1 MLLERMPGIKPV
13 DRATLASMNIM
24 SDDEQTQRYFQ
35 LIQQQIAALQQV
47 PECIPLEGITASLDN
62 LQLLYAQMQ
71 TKLEAAEIVE
81 EGLLQQN
88 QRIAAA
94 YQHYYELFQA
104 SPIAYL
110 VTDASGVI
118 LEANEA
124 IAQLLNVPQRYLA
137 GKPLIVFVAP
147 SDHLAFYTRLNGLSQ
162 AGEVQRWQMHLCPR
176 QGEPF
181 VAELN
186 LGIVRH
192 PSGSI
197 KALRIGVH
205 TMSHYPQPQAQP
217 VPQATP
223 FESTVPE
230 PALPHSLDGLRVLVV
245 DDEADAREFITA
257 VLESRGIQVT
267 AVPSAAAALA
277 ALEQFHP
284 DVLVSDIRMPDQ
296 DGYNLIRKVRELE
309 AQQGWHIAAAAI
321 TAYLEEDREKA
332 LTAGFEAHLHKLAP
346 PSELLEMVAQLAGRT

>member
-1 MLLERMPGIKPV
+1 
-13 DRATLASMNIM
+13 MNT
-24 SDDEQTQRYFQ
+24 DEQVRHHFQ
-35 LIQQQIAALQQV
+35 VIQQQIAALQQQQILV
-47 PECIPLEGITASLDN
+47 PLEKITASLDN

-81 EGLLQQN
+81 EQLLQEN
-88 QRIAAA
+88 LRIAAA
-94 YQHYYELFQA
+94 YQHYYELFQSA
-104 SPIAYL
+104 PIASL

-137 GKPLIVFVAP
+137 GKPLILYVAQG
-147 SDHLAFYTRLNGLSQ
+147 DHLAFYTRLNQLAQ
-162 AGEVQRWQMHLCPR
+162 ARALQHWQLNLCPR
-176 QGEPF
+176 QGEPLI
-181 VAELN
+181 AELN
-186 LGIVRH
+186 VRIVRH
-192 PSGSI
+192 PAGSV
-197 KALRIGVH
+197 KELRIGVQNL
-205 TMSHYPQPQAQP
+205 SRYPQPVVQAQSPLPQETQFEGTMP
-217 VPQATP
+217 VA
-223 FESTVPE
+223 S
-230 PALPHSLDGLRVLVV
+230 LPRSLDGLRVLVV

-257 VLESRGIQVT
+257 VLESHGIQVT
-267 AVPSAAAALA
+267 AVATAAAALT

-346 PSELLEMVAQLAGRT
+346 PGELIGMVAQLAGRTLV